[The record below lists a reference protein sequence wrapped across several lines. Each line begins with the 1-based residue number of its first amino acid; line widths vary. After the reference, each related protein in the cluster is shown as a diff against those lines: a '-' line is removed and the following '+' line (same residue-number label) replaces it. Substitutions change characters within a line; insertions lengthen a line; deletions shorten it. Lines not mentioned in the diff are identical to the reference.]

1 MPLRVIEYPKRTIAA
16 IDIGTN
22 SAHMVVAEMDHIGE
36 MRILDTDKVNLR
48 LGQAIDDQGNIT
60 EDGIS
65 RTVQTLSHM
74 REIADSYRAGVRAV
88 ATHAAREAPNL
99 KKLLTRIEREA
110 RVRVE
115 IIDGI
120 EEARLVFLGMRYG
133 LSLNGVP
140 CLGVDVGGGSTEV
153 ILAQDDDI
161 RFASSFKLGAVTLT
175 EKHFGKKGPTP
186 EALRDMREH
195 VRSRLAPLPQEAR
208 SIPFQRALASSGTA
222 KALAT
227 VHAKLVGGIEVS
239 DPNGY
244 TLSREELSKLTVKLS
259 QLLTPAKI
267 KDWSGLDSA
276 RSEIILAGAVILEE
290 IARQLHVR
298 EWIVTSFGLREGLV
312 ADSFYRAYGRN
323 SSDLP
328 DIQWHSVQQFGRRL
342 GINEQH
348 ALQVRR
354 LSLRLFEQLA
364 PTLLPNDKGDDYEE
378 DIKLLKAAAYLR
390 ESGKFL
396 AAPQYHKH
404 SDYLI
409 SNARLPG
416 FTETERTIMGLIARF
431 QRKSVPSADNR
442 YCLELAPEDIGRLR
456 FLSGIVRLAAALDRT
471 RQSKIHDIIAD
482 GTDTGHLRLT
492 LVHDETWK
500 PEVELHKARLEA
512 PALEKCFERR
522 VSFATRPEA
531 LP

>member
-1 MPLRVIEYPKRTIAA
+1 MPDRVTEYPKRTIAA

-36 MRILDTDKVNLR
+36 MRILDTEKVNLR
-48 LGQAIDDQGNIT
+48 LGQAVDERGNIT
-60 EDGIS
+60 EDGIA

-74 REIADSYRAGVRAV
+74 RQIADSYRAGVRAV
-88 ATHAAREAPNL
+88 ATHATREAPNH
-99 KKLLTRIEREA
+99 KKLLGRLEREA

-161 RFASSFKLGAVTLT
+161 RFVTSLKLGAVTLT
-175 EKHFGKKGPTP
+175 DKHFGKRTPTT
-186 EALRDMREH
+186 EGLREMREH
-195 VRSRLAPLPQEAR
+195 VRSRLAPLPEEAR
-208 SIPFQRALASSGTA
+208 SIPFLRALASSGTA
-222 KALAT
+222 KALAYL
-227 VHAKLVGGIEVS
+227 HARLVGGIEVS

-244 TLSREELSKLTVKLS
+244 TLSREELGKLTAKLAE
-259 QLLTPAKI
+259 LLTPAKI
-267 KDWSGLDSA
+267 KDWSGLDTSRA
-276 RSEIILAGAVILEE
+276 EIILAGATVLDEVSK
-290 IARQLHVR
+290 QMNVR
-298 EWIVTSFGLREGLV
+298 EWVVTSFGLREGLV

-323 SSDLP
+323 SADLP

-342 GINEQH
+342 GINELH

-354 LSLRLFEQLA
+354 LSVRIFEQLA
-364 PTLLPNDKGDDYEE
+364 PALLPNDKGDDYEE
-378 DIKLLKAAAYLR
+378 DLKLLKAAAYLR
-390 ESGKFL
+390 EAGKFL

-442 YCLELAPEDIGRLR
+442 YCSELAPEDVARLK
-456 FLSGIVRLAAALDRT
+456 FFSGIVRLASALDRT
-471 RQSKIHDIIAD
+471 RVAKIRDVIAD
-482 GTDTGHLRLT
+482 EVERGHLRFT
-492 LVHDETWK
+492 LVHEPGWT
-500 PEVELHKARLEA
+500 PEVELHKAKLEA
-512 PALEKCFERR
+512 NALEKCFDRK
-522 VSFATRPEA
+522 VTFATRAEDVR
-531 LP
+531 

>member
-1 MPLRVIEYPKRTIAA
+1 MPDRAIEYPKRTIAA

-48 LGQAIDDQGNIT
+48 LGQAVDDQGNIT
-60 EDGIS
+60 EDGIA

-74 REIADSYRAGVRAV
+74 RQIADSYRAGVRAV
-88 ATHAAREAPNL
+88 ATHAAREAPNH
-99 KKLLTRIEREA
+99 KKLLMRLEREA
-110 RVRVE
+110 GVRVE

-161 RFASSFKLGAVTLT
+161 RFVTSAKLGAVTLT
-175 EKHFGKKGPTP
+175 DKHFGKRGPTP
-186 EALRDMREH
+186 EGLREMREH

-208 SIPFQRALASSGTA
+208 GIPFQRALASSGTA
-222 KALAT
+222 KALAYL
-227 VHAKLVGGIEVS
+227 HARLVGGVEVS

-244 TLSREELSKLTVKLS
+244 TLSREELAKLTAKLS
-259 QLLTPAKI
+259 DLLTPAKI
-267 KDWSGLDSA
+267 KDWTGLDTSRA
-276 RSEIILAGAVILEE
+276 EIILAGATVLDEVT
-290 IARQLHVR
+290 RQMRVR
-298 EWIVTSFGLREGLV
+298 EWVVTSFGLREGLV

-342 GINEQH
+342 GLNETH
-348 ALQVRR
+348 AMHVRR
-354 LSLRLFEQLA
+354 LALRLFEQLA

-390 ESGKFL
+390 EAGKFL

-409 SNARLPG
+409 SNSRLPG
-416 FTETERTIMGLIARF
+416 FTESERALMGLIARF

-442 YCLELAPEDIGRLR
+442 FCTELTPDDLVRLR

-471 RQSKIHDIIAD
+471 RQGKILDVVAGIEPGA
-482 GTDTGHLRLT
+482 LRFT
-492 LVHDETWK
+492 LAHGEDWT
-500 PEVELHKARLEA
+500 PDVELHKAGLEVS
-512 PALEKCFERR
+512 ALEKCFDRK
-522 VSFATRPEA
+522 VSFVTRVEGRP
-531 LP
+531 

>member
-1 MPLRVIEYPKRTIAA
+1 MPDRATEYPKRTIAA

-48 LGQAIDDQGNIT
+48 LGQAVDSAGNIT
-60 EDGIS
+60 EDGMN
-65 RTVQTLSHM
+65 RAVQTISHM
-74 REIADSYRAGVRAV
+74 QQIAASYKAGIRAV
-88 ATHAAREAPNL
+88 ATHAAREAQNY
-99 KKLLTRIEREA
+99 KKLLTRLEREA
-110 RVRVE
+110 HVRVE

-153 ILAQDDDI
+153 ILAQDDEI
-161 RFASSFKLGAVTLT
+161 RFVSSFKLGAVTLT
-175 EKHFGKKGPTP
+175 EKHFGKKPPTP
-186 EALRDMREH
+186 ESLREMREH
-195 VRSRLAPLPQEAR
+195 VRSRLAPLPEEAR

-222 KALAT
+222 KALAS

-244 TLSREELSKLTVKLS
+244 TLSREELFKLTAKLS
-259 QLLTPAKI
+259 DLLTPQKI
-267 KDWSGLDSA
+267 KEWSGLDAA
-276 RSEIILAGAVILEE
+276 RSEIVLAGAMVLEE
-290 IARQLHVR
+290 VTRQLRVR
-298 EWIVTSFGLREGLV
+298 EWVVTSYGLREGLV

-342 GINEQH
+342 GINEMH
-348 ALQVRR
+348 ALQVKR
-354 LSLRLFEQLA
+354 LSLRIFEQLA

-378 DIKLLKAAAYLR
+378 DIKLLKAGAYLR
-390 ESGKFL
+390 EAGKFL

-409 SNARLPG
+409 SNSRLPG
-416 FTETERTIMGLIARF
+416 FTETERSIMGLIARF
-431 QRKSVPSADNR
+431 QRKSVPSLDNR
-442 YCLELAPEDIGRLR
+442 YCAELTPDDVGRLR

-471 RQSKIHDIIAD
+471 RQGKIHDVLAEINK
-482 GTDTGHLRLT
+482 DTATFT
-492 LVHDETWK
+492 LVHADGWE
-500 PEVELHKARLEA
+500 PEVELHKARLET
-512 PALEKCFERR
+512 PALEKCFERK
-522 VSFATRPEA
+522 VSFATRTVA
-531 LP
+531 L

>member
-1 MPLRVIEYPKRTIAA
+1 MPDRAHEYPKRTIAA

-48 LGQAIDDQGNIT
+48 LGQALDETGNIT
-60 EDGIS
+60 EDGIN
-65 RTVQTLSHM
+65 RAVQTLSHM
-74 REIADSYRAGVRAV
+74 RQIADSYRAGVRAV
-88 ATHAAREAPNL
+88 ATHATREAVNH
-99 KKLLTRIEREA
+99 KKLLTRIEKEA
-110 RVRVE
+110 GVRVE

-133 LSLNGVP
+133 LALNGVP
-140 CLGVDVGGGSTEV
+140 CLGVDVGGGSTEI

-161 RFASSFKLGAVTLT
+161 KYVSSFKLGAVTLT
-175 EKHFGKKGPTP
+175 DKHFGKKAPTA
-186 EALRDMREH
+186 ESLRELREH

-208 SIPFQRALASSGTA
+208 LIPFQRALASSGTA
-222 KALAT
+222 KALAYM
-227 VHAKLVGGIEVS
+227 HAKLVGGIEVS

-244 TLSREELSKLTVKLS
+244 TLSREELGKLTAKLTE
-259 QLLTPAKI
+259 LLTPGKI
-267 KDWSGLDSA
+267 KEWAGLDTA
-276 RSEIILAGAVILEE
+276 RAEIILAGATVLDEVS
-290 IARQLHVR
+290 RLLRVR
-298 EWIVTSFGLREGLV
+298 EWVVTSFGLREGLV
-312 ADSFYRAYGRN
+312 ADSFYRAYGRD

-342 GINEQH
+342 GINETH

-354 LSLRLFEQLA
+354 LSQRLFAQLA

-378 DIKLLKAAAYLR
+378 DIKLLSAAAYLR
-390 ESGKFL
+390 EAGKFL
-396 AAPQYHKH
+396 SSPQYHKH

-416 FTETERTIMGLIARF
+416 FTETERSIRGLIARF

-442 YCLELAPEDIGRLR
+442 YCAELAPADIARLR

-471 RQSKIHDIIAD
+471 RQGKISDVVAEEIER
-482 GTDTGHLRLT
+482 GHLRFT
-492 LVHDETWK
+492 LVHDEGWA
-500 PEVELHKARLEA
+500 PEVELHRARMEIG
-512 PALEKCFERR
+512 ALEKCFDRR
-522 VSFATRPEA
+522 VSFA
-531 LP
+531 